1 MRLVS
6 FEHSGE
12 RGWGIIT
19 PRDEIVCGNRRW
31 EGRYPTLKAALAAL
45 DHGAIADMAESETPD
60 LALDAVWLLP
70 PVPDPEHIY
79 CAGLNYLAHAHEV
92 AKAAPDAPRIFL
104 RTASSLVAHG
114 QPIERPKVSTDLD
127 YEGELAVVIGQ
138 GGRNIAAGNA
148 MEHVAGYTCF
158 MDGSIRDY
166 QKNTTTAG
174 KNFHATGA
182 MGPWLVTPEEIGD
195 WRELSLETRLNGEVV
210 QSAKTSAM
218 MVSIG
223 ELIAYVSTISVLQP
237 GDVIVTGTPEGIGC
251 RREPPLW
258 MKPGDVI
265 EVDISRIGT
274 LRNRVVDET

>member
-6 FEHSGE
+6 FEHAGQ
-12 RGWGIIT
+12 RGWGILT
-19 PRDEIVCGNRRW
+19 PRDEIVLGHRQW

-45 DHGAIADMAESETPD
+45 DASAVAELANGATPD
-60 LALDAVWLLP
+60 LRLEAVQLLP
-70 PVPDPEHIY
+70 PIPDPEHIY
-79 CAGLNYLAHAHEV
+79 CAGLNYLAHANEV
-92 AKAAPDAPRIFL
+92 AKAAPEAPRIFL

-114 QPIERPKVSTDLD
+114 QAIERPKVSADLD
-127 YEGELAVVIGQ
+127 YEGELAVIIGR
-138 GGRNIAAGNA
+138 GGRHISVENA
-148 MEHVAGYTCF
+148 TNHVAGFTCF

-174 KNFHATGA
+174 KNFNATGA
-182 MGPWLVTPEEIGD
+182 MGPWLVTSEEVGD

-258 MKPGDVI
+258 MKPGDLI
-265 EVDISRIGT
+265 EVEISRIGT
-274 LRNRVVDET
+274 LRNGVVDET